1 MLFTIKYEKLCQR
14 WMSTMTLEINCSFP
28 PDFKRFC
35 NKLCYVALSAF
46 AFYSVMGLLVWPC
59 ERILEGEGQK
69 EHSLPLLWGHE
80 GSKGNSQK
88 LISTNH
94 AVEAHLSL
102 HLFCKNPR
110 REVERIMR
118 YLDVSVSDEVISKI
132 VELTSFE
139 KMKDNPMAN
148 YSCIP
153 APVFDHSISSF
164 MRKGMVVMS

>member
-1 MLFTIKYEKLCQR
+1 M
-14 WMSTMTLEINCSFP
+14 
-28 PDFKRFC
+28 
-35 NKLCYVALSAF
+35 
-46 AFYSVMGLLVWPC
+46 
-59 ERILEGEGQK
+59 
-69 EHSLPLLWGHE
+69 
-80 GSKGNSQK
+80 
-88 LISTNH
+88 
-94 AVEAHLSL
+94 

-153 APVFDHSISSF
+153 APVFDHSKSPF
-164 MRKGMVVMS
+164 MRKGVVVTS